1 MTGESYYPE
10 LENGVRH
17 FKVEKEGRQVMSV
30 AVERYANKKAKEAE
44 KKGMKKGMEKG
55 MKKGMEKGIEQGI
68 ERGVLIDAKKL
79 LSKNLSADKVADL
92 LDLNIEKVK
101 SIEKEMLVAD

>member
-44 KKGMKKGMEKG
+44 KKGME
-55 MKKGMEKGIEQGI
+55 KGMEKGIEQGI

>member
-44 KKGMKKGMEKG
+44 KKG